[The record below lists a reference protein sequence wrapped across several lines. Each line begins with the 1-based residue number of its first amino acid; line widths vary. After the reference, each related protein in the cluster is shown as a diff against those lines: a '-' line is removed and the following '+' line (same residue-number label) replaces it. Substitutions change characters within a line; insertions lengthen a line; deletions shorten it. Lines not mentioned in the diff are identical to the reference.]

1 MILLIWIIKL
11 IEITT
16 DTSFIEYGL
25 YPKSVKNLYGI
36 LTSPFIHSD
45 LSHIASNTL
54 SLWVSLF
61 FIIYAYRKI
70 ALYVLIIT
78 YLLTGLAVWLFG
90 RESYHVGASGL
101 IYSYLA
107 FLFFMGVFRRETQSI
122 AVALIITFLYG
133 GLIWGVLPADPT
145 ISYESHLAGV
155 LVGLLCAILFFKYKS
170 DEVVIEYESD
180 EDYYL

>member
-1 MILLIWIIKL
+1 
-11 IEITT
+11 
-16 DTSFIEYGL
+16 
-25 YPKSVKNLYGI
+25 
-36 LTSPFIHSD
+36 
-45 LSHIASNTL
+45 
-54 SLWVSLF
+54 
-61 FIIYAYRKI
+61 
-70 ALYVLIIT
+70 
-78 YLLTGLAVWLFG
+78 
-90 RESYHVGASGL
+90 
-101 IYSYLA
+101 
-107 FLFFMGVFRRETQSI
+107 MGVFRRETQSI